1 MTEIVFGRWGNVVRD
16 LRDTGEKVTDHD
28 EGFPSTQ
35 GLPDHLA
42 ALMCGKGV
50 LIFQKDLD
58 YFSMARRY
66 VEEIQAKYC
75 CGRCLPGIRGTKIL
89 QLVLDRIAQGEGQES
104 DLDLLA
110 AVAETLDLT
119 ARCSVCQSAGELIK
133 DGLTHFRQSFLG
145 ALASGDPKPDLKYL
159 GKISAPCMNA
169 CPSHIK
175 IPAYVEALQDTRY
188 EECLAI
194 IREEMPLPGITGR
207 VCPAPCQK
215 ACTLANAGKPPIPIR
230 LLKRVAADY
239 EMTHKLPPPLKA
251 PEQDQKSVAVIGA
264 GPAGL
269 TVAHYLALLGHP
281 VTIFEALKV
290 SGGMVGVG
298 IPPYRQ
304 PRAVLKREIDIV
316 RGLGVTV
323 QEGVALGNDF
333 TLDELF
339 SQGFEAIFLGIGS
352 HKSMGM
358 GLDDAGIQGV
368 FSGGIDFLRDIN
380 LGKEVKVGER
390 VIIVGGGNTAVDCAR
405 TCLRMGAS
413 EVQVVYRRTGKE
425 MPADPVEVEDAEEEG
440 VIFNYLTL
448 PVEFLAVEGK
458 LTGLK
463 CIRMELGEPDGS
475 GRRRPVP
482 VEGSEFIMAADTV
495 IPAIGQKSDLAFL
508 SPSDRIEATRWETIK
523 VDPDTMMTSRPGVFA
538 AGDAVS
544 GPLTVVHGVAGGKL
558 AAAMIHQYLTTGKC
572 SLSDE
577 KRIDDIIS
585 VVERDTTV
593 RVTPKTESREAGKIP
608 PRKLDQRERITSF
621 DEVESGFT
629 QEGSFVEA
637 SRCLRCYHLVF
648 AALSQ

>member
-16 LRDTGEKVTDHD
+16 LRETGEKVTVDD

-35 GLPDHLA
+35 GFPEDLA

-50 LIFQKDLD
+50 LIFRKDLD

-66 VEEIQAKYC
+66 LEEIQAKYC
-75 CGRCLPGIRGTKIL
+75 CGRCMPGIRGTKIL
-89 QLVLDRIAQGEGQES
+89 QLVLDRIARGEGRES
-104 DLDLLA
+104 DLELLA
-110 AVAETLDLT
+110 DVAETLDLT

-133 DGLTHFRQSFLG
+133 DGLTHFRQSFDA
-145 ALASGDPKPDLKYL
+145 ALASGDPNPDLRYL

-169 CPSHIK
+169 CPSHIN

-188 EECLAI
+188 EECLEI
-194 IREEMPLPGITGR
+194 IREEMPLPGVTGR

-215 ACTLANAGKPPIPIR
+215 ACTLANAGKQPIPIR

-239 EMTHKLPPPLKA
+239 EMDHKVAPPLHPREMTEK
-251 PEQDQKSVAVIGA
+251 PVAVVGA

-281 VTIFEALKV
+281 VTVFEALHV

-298 IPPYRQ
+298 IPPYRH
-304 PRAVLKREIDIV
+304 PRAVLKREIDII
-316 RGLGVTV
+316 RGLGVEV
-323 QEGVALGNDF
+323 KEGASLGQDF

-339 SQGFEAIFLGIGS
+339 SQGFQAVFLGVGS
-352 HKSMGM
+352 HKSMGL
-358 GLDDAGIQGV
+358 GLDDKGIEGV
-368 FSGGIDFLRDIN
+368 FRGGIDFLRDLN
-380 LGKEVKVGER
+380 LGMEVKVGER
-390 VIIVGGGNTAVDCAR
+390 AIVVGGGNTAVDCAR

-413 EVQVVYRRTGKE
+413 EVQVVYRRTEKE
-425 MPADPVEVEDAEEEG
+425 MPADPIEVEDAEEEG
-440 VIFNYLTL
+440 VIFNYLTQPIEL
-448 PVEFLAVEGK
+448 IADEGR

-463 CIRMELGEPDGS
+463 CIRMRLGEPDGS

-482 VEGSEFIMAADTV
+482 VEGSDFVIAADTL
-495 IPAIGQKSDLAFL
+495 IPAIGQKSDLSFL
-508 SPSDRIEATRWETIK
+508 GPSDRIEVTRWETIK

-572 SLSDE
+572 SVSDE
-577 KRIDDIIS
+577 KRIDDIIA
-585 VVERDTTV
+585 VVEKDTKV

-648 AALSQ
+648 GALSQ

>member
-16 LRDTGEKVTDHD
+16 LRQTSEEVSFQD

-35 GLPDHLA
+35 GLPDGLA
-42 ALMCGKGV
+42 AVMCGKGV
-50 LIFQKDLD
+50 LIVQRDLD

-66 VEEIQAKYC
+66 LEEIQAKYC
-75 CGRCLPGIRGTKIL
+75 CGRCMPGIRGTKIL
-89 QLVLDRIAQGEGQES
+89 QLVLDRIARGEGRES
-104 DLDLLA
+104 DLDLLGR
-110 AVAETLDLT
+110 VAETLDLT

-133 DGLTHFRQSFLG
+133 DGLTHFRQSFVK
-145 ALASGDPKPDLKYL
+145 ALSAGDPNPDLKYL

-169 CPSHIK
+169 CPSHIN

-188 EECLAI
+188 EECLGI
-194 IREEMPLPGITGR
+194 IREEMPLPGVTGR

-215 ACTLANAGKPPIPIR
+215 ACTLANAGKQPIPIR

-239 EMTHKLPPPLKA
+239 EMNHKLPTPLKA
-251 PEQDQKSVAVIGA
+251 PEMTQKPVAVVGA

-269 TVAHYLALLGHP
+269 TVAYYLALLGHP
-281 VTIFEALKV
+281 VTVFEALPV

-298 IPPYRQ
+298 IPPYRH
-304 PRAVLKREIDIV
+304 PRGVLNREIDII
-316 RGLGVTV
+316 RGLGVV
-323 QEGVALGNDF
+323 VKEGVSLGKDV
-333 TLDELF
+333 TVDELF
-339 SQGFEAIFLGIGS
+339 SQGFQAVFLGIGA
-352 HKSMGM
+352 HKSMGL

-368 FSGGIDFLRDIN
+368 FSGGIDFLRDLN
-380 LGKEVKVGER
+380 LGKEVSVGER
-390 VIIVGGGNTAVDCAR
+390 AVVVGGGNTAIDCAR

-413 EVQVVYRRTGKE
+413 EVQVVYRRTEKE
-425 MPADPVEVEDAEEEG
+425 MPADPIEVEDADEEG
-440 VIFNYLTL
+440 VIFNYLTQPIEL
-448 PVEFLAVEGK
+448 IAEEGK

-482 VEGSEFIMAADTV
+482 VEGSDFILAADTL
-495 IPAIGQKSDLAFL
+495 IPAIGQKSDLSFL
-508 SPSDRIEATRWETIK
+508 GRSDGIEVTRWETIK
-523 VDPDTMMTSRPGVFA
+523 VDPDTLMTSRPGVFA

-558 AAAMIHQYLTTGKC
+558 AASMMHQYLITGKC
-572 SLSDE
+572 ARSDE
-577 KRIDDIIS
+577 RLMDDIIA
-585 VVERDTTV
+585 VVEKDAKV
-593 RVTPKTESREAGKIP
+593 RVTPRTESREAGKMP